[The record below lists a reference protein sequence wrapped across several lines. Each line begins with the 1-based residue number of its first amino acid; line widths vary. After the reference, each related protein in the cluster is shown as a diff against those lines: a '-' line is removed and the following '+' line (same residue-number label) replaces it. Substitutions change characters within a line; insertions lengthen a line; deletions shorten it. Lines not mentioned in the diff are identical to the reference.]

1 MNQFSQKMSYFEIA
15 ALFRYMRSIW
25 LVKKRGYVKS
35 RKIFEWIKAFLYFLS
50 SSKWF
55 LQKFLNC
62 DGNLRK
68 MTRNAEDPH
77 FSFSFFS
84 EFSSNE
90 DVLKESEICGLIV
103 LKGRER
109 YQKNTFA
116 HALVMLKLSEIKRRL
131 NNVKKATQMQNNAMH
146 MLSICIGNLNANALK
161 KAIKILAK
169 SWIFNLNLF

>member
-1 MNQFSQKMSYFEIA
+1 MF
-15 ALFRYMRSIW
+15 
-25 LVKKRGYVKS
+25 
-35 RKIFEWIKAFLYFLS
+35 FEWFS

-131 NNVKKATQMQNNAMH
+131 NNVKKARQMQNNAMH

-161 KAIKILAK
+161 KTINTLAK
-169 SWIFNLNLF
+169 SWILNLNIFQAEFGEKMINLWCYIKRSINDCLRRRPTM